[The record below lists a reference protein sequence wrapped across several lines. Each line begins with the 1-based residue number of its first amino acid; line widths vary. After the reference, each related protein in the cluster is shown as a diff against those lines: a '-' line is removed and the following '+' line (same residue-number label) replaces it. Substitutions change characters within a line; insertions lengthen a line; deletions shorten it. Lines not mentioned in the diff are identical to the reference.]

1 MNEIKQNLEAAYGLL
16 SQLQVSGDAVDVVA
30 AVRTAL
36 RAAMQGL
43 LDLEKQETE
52 EKEG

>member
-1 MNEIKQNLEAAYGLL
+1 MDEIRKNLEAAYGLI
-16 SQLQVSGDAVDVVA
+16 SRLQVSGDVVDVVA

-43 LDLEKQETE
+43 LELEKP
-52 EKEG
+52 EGKGE

>member
-1 MNEIKQNLEAAYGLL
+1 M
-16 SQLQVSGDAVDVVA
+16 DVVA

-43 LDLEKQETE
+43 SELEKP
-52 EKEG
+52 EGKGE

>member
-36 RAAMQGL
+36 RAAMQGI
-43 LDLEKQETE
+43 LEMEKTE
-52 EKEG
+52 KKED

>member
-1 MNEIKQNLEAAYGLL
+1 MDEIRKNLEAAYGLL
-16 SQLQVSGDAVDVVA
+16 SRLQVSGDVVDVVA

-43 LDLEKQETE
+43 SELEKP
-52 EKEG
+52 EGKGE